1 MTRLTD
7 AAIHDRDMF
16 IKPAGLAGVL
26 ERHGLKPGEMAGPG
40 PGAWPGP
47 AMRHVWDSPI
57 QAAPARSRPAAPGT
71 LEHDNGPP
79 QASAA
84 ARGGPVQDA
93 A

>member
-40 PGAWPGP
+40 PGAWPG
-47 AMRHVWDSPI
+47 AGH
-57 QAAPARSRPAAPGT
+57 APRLGQPHPGSARA
-71 LEHDNGPP
+71 
-79 QASAA
+79 
-84 ARGGPVQDA
+84 
-93 A
+93 